1 MLKFVLGGS
10 GSGKTTLL
18 YQRVKARAEAGQR
31 SILLVPEQFTSSTEG
46 RIYRELGDSL
56 SGLVESFSFTSLAE
70 KILSTEG
77 GAAVQTLSD
86 AGRTVLVRRA
96 LEELQDNV
104 HYYYRHRRSA
114 AFCQMAAETIDELKS
129 AGLSGQQLYA
139 LARNCGTESGKLSE
153 LALIFQGYETL
164 LAHTGMDPADRLE
177 LAADRLEAA
186 LAAGKLPEFLRDRA
200 VFVDEFDTFN
210 APKKRLMG
218 AMLAA
223 LPMVTVALC
232 DDGTPLQPK
241 DLSLFSGAKQVAA
254 QLRQLARKN
263 GAEVAVPELLRKD
276 LRHQDAPALA
286 AVTRL
291 LETGRCE
298 PLPPETA
305 DGLYLFAAPSR
316 EEEARAAAGAI
327 RRLMRQGVRCGK
339 IAVVCR
345 DTAKYRAAVR
355 YEFRM
360 ADIPLYC
367 DEPTTPE
374 FSAPATAVRALLAL
388 ARGAELTEQL
398 TTLAKTGLC
407 SLTEEEVCALE
418 NYAYTW
424 APNAAAWREEFIKNP
439 RGFGDM
445 EPTEEDTA
453 NLARAEKARALL
465 VGAVDT
471 LRGKL
476 RSANAEQMSR
486 ALYFCLK
493 ELGAEDQQ
501 TSLIEAI
508 RAERGI
514 PAAEEAAREWNVVMG
529 LLNEMARLLG
539 EQTVTVAEY
548 EDLFG
553 LLLRASDLGHIPQ
566 TLDAVVLAGAG
577 KMRLDDPDYVFVLG
591 LAEGEFP
598 TAPGE
603 SGLLTHADRD
613 ALMANEIDLPDC
625 FENRV
630 VREQVCFY
638 KALTAP
644 AKGLWM
650 SWPKGQGL
658 TLCAAL
664 EPIVDALDPAPPELE
679 LADLAATPADGLDCL
694 GGGWPLTEVERA
706 SLTEALKTPGT
717 GPEETEEPQGLALL
731 RRMAES
737 APRQV
742 HDLTALEALLGRR
755 LRISPSQLEKYY
767 TCRYGYFLQYVLGL
781 RPRKRAELSAD
792 QSGTLMHWVLQMA
805 LDPNPGPDNPCANAM
820 TPFLELDDEAM
831 AALASLLVDEY
842 AKRYLPEDA
851 ARFAY
856 LLSRLKKSM
865 TSLLCYLRDEQRQSS
880 FRPVACELKIGRG
893 EDSVPGQT
901 YHLSDGRMVQ
911 LIGTVDRA
919 DEWVEE
925 DGTRWVRVVD
935 YKTGSKKLD
944 LKEVYCGL
952 DCQMLLYL
960 FSLTRDKSGRFT
972 GAEPAGVLYL
982 LADPAPETTTRQNA
996 AKSVEYKLDGLVRD
1010 EQKVFDA
1017 MDADET
1023 GRYLPFSFRNG
1034 APSPYQKDKRADIAK
1049 LNRIEL
1055 HLDDLVTRMGEQ
1067 LYGGQIAA
1075 EPLVTGRSP
1084 CQWCDYGFICCHE
1097 TGIGERALNAPE
1109 KPFEPEEKPEE
1120 EEKA

>member
-1 MLKFVLGGS
+1 MLKLILGGS

-18 YQRVKARAEAGQR
+18 YQRIGARAAAGEK

-46 RIYRELGDSL
+46 RIYRELGDAR
-56 SGLVESFSFTSLAE
+56 SGFVESFSFTSLAE
-70 KILSTEG
+70 KILSGEG
-77 GAAVQTLSD
+77 GAAVQTLTD

-114 AFCQMAAETIDELKS
+114 AFCQMAAQTIDELKS
-129 AGLSGQQLYA
+129 AGLSGQQLYT
-139 LARNCGTESGKLSE
+139 LAQNCGAESGKLSE

-177 LAADRLEAA
+177 LAAARLENA
-186 LAAGKLPEFLRDRA
+186 LAEGRVPAFLEGRE
-200 VFVDEFDTFN
+200 VFIDEFDTFN
-210 APKKRLMG
+210 APKKRLLG
-218 AMLAA
+218 ALLAC
-223 LPMVTVALC
+223 LPTVTVALC
-232 DDGTPLQPK
+232 DDGAPLAPG
-241 DLSLFSGAKQVAA
+241 DLGLFSGAKQVAA

-263 GAEVAVPELLRKD
+263 GAEAAVPQLLRRD
-276 LRHQDAPALA
+276 LRHKDAPALA

-291 LETGRCE
+291 LETGSCDV
-298 PLPPETA
+298 LPEETQ
-305 DGLYLFAAPSR
+305 DLTLYAAPSR
-316 EEEARAAAGAI
+316 EEEARAVAGAI
-327 RRLMRQGVRCGK
+327 RRRMRQGVRCGK
-339 IAVVCR
+339 MAVVCR
-345 DTAKYRAAVR
+345 DIAKYRAALQ

-388 ARGAELTEQL
+388 ARGADLTENL

-407 SLTEEEVCALE
+407 ALREEEVCALE

-424 APNAAAWREEFIKNP
+424 SPNAAAWRAEFTKNP
-439 RGFGDM
+439 KGFGDAA
-445 EPTEEDTA
+445 PTEEDA
-453 NLARAEKARALL
+453 ENLRRAEKARALL
-465 VGAVDT
+465 VGAVET
-471 LRGKL
+471 LRAKL
-476 RSANAEQMSR
+476 RDANAEQMSR

-493 ELGAEDQQ
+493 ELGAEEQQ
-501 TSLIEAI
+501 AAQVEAT
-508 RAERGI
+508 RTARGI

-529 LLNEMARLLG
+529 LLDEMARLLG
-539 EQTVTVAEY
+539 TQTVPVPEY

-553 LLLRASDLGHIPQ
+553 LLLRSSDLGHIPQ
-566 TLDAVVLAGAG
+566 TLDAVVLASAG
-577 KMRLDDPDYVFVLG
+577 KMRLDAPDYVFVLG

-603 SGLLTHADRD
+603 TGLLTHADRD
-613 ALMANEIDLPDC
+613 ALMANAIDLPDC

-664 EPIVDALDPAPPELE
+664 EPIVEGLRPASPQLE
-679 LADLAATPADGLDCL
+679 LSDLAATPADGLDCL
-694 GGGWPLTEVERA
+694 GGGWPLTGTERA
-706 SLTEALKTPGT
+706 SLTEALRSPDGSE
-717 GPEETEEPQGLALL
+717 PEGLQLL
-731 RRMAES
+731 HRMAGR

-742 HDLTALEALLGRR
+742 RDLDALELLLGRR

-805 LDPNPGPDNPCANAM
+805 LDPAPGPDNPLAGAM

-831 AALASLLVDEY
+831 AALAALLVDEY
-842 AKRYLPEDA
+842 ARRYLPEDT

-865 TSLLCYLRDEQRQSS
+865 ASLLCYLRDEQRQSS
-880 FRPVACELKIGRG
+880 FKPVACELKIGRG
-893 EDSVPGQT
+893 EDAVPGQA
-901 YHLSDGRMVQ
+901 YRLSDGRTVQ

-960 FSLTRDKSGRFT
+960 FSLTRDASGRFT

-982 LADPAPETTTRQNA
+982 LADPAPETTTRADA

-1010 EQKVFDA
+1010 EQKIFDA
-1017 MDADET
+1017 MDAEET

-1034 APSPYQKDKRADIAK
+1034 VPSPYQRDKRADIAK
-1049 LNRIEL
+1049 LNRIRL
-1055 HLDDLVTRMGEQ
+1055 HLDDLVTQMGEQ

-1097 TGIGERALNAPE
+1097 TGIGERALDAPA
-1109 KPFEPEEKPEE
+1109 KPFEPEEKPKEDE
-1120 EEKA
+1120 A